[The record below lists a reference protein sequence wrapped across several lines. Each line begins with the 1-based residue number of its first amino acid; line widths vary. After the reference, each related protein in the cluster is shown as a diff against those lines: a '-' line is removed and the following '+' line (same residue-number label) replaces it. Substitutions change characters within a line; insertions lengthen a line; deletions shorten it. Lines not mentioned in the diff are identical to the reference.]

1 MQFLEDIHTSQF
13 LKDIHTSCCKDIHT
27 SQVFGLCQAYIE
39 AQLRLSRPCEVHL
52 NTCECQEFKAV
63 GEAVKEVV
71 EEQVIG
77 KRSARRGRG
86 LISCEKFRSLPHLVC
101 ETRQRCG
108 LVSTDRGLVTTPVK
122 HLPSVETEV

>member
-1 MQFLEDIHTSQF
+1 
-13 LKDIHTSCCKDIHT
+13 
-27 SQVFGLCQAYIE
+27 
-39 AQLRLSRPCEVHL
+39 
-52 NTCECQEFKAV
+52 V

-86 LISCEKFRSLPHLVC
+86 LISWEKFRSLPRLVR